1 MYDTGKI
8 SKQELEVLEMFR
20 LFDTGAHELALLKT
34 NVKKWEYVLYGG
46 RPEVYPQDL
55 KAMLTLLQFKNER
68 IQKEQK
74 KVDKQHAMK
83 ERMKSGV
90 LGGGSGG

>member
-1 MYDTGKI
+1 LKDLFLFDSGKI

-34 NVKKWEYVLYGG
+34 NVKKWEYLLYGG
-46 RPEVYPQDL
+46 RPEVYPQDR
-55 KAMLTLLQFKNER
+55 KAMLALVQFKNER

-74 KVDKQHAMK
+74 HAEAREKMAQKMK
-83 ERMKSGV
+83 
-90 LGGGSGG
+90 GGLK